1 MAAAAKQFLRTISQ
15 AGLML
20 ACLAVISC
28 GARDDNWHTTAT
40 TYVAPPPR
48 QVLTVAYKPGA
59 TNVPPEPTVP
69 VDTTEPHLEL
79 ALENRK
85 LFHLGEDVPIAF
97 FVSNAKLKGD
107 GGEFRLRY
115 IVDDEEMKWIDKAE
129 PFWLSGW
136 TPGKHTIRLELIGPD
151 GWPYRNNVVTR
162 EIEVK

>member
-1 MAAAAKQFLRTISQ
+1 MGVATKHFLRTIGH

-20 ACLAVISC
+20 ICLAVISC

-48 QVLTVAYKPGA
+48 QVLTVVYKPGT

-69 VDTTEPHLEL
+69 VNTAESHLEL

-97 FVSNAKLKGD
+97 FVRNAKLKAD

-115 IVDDEEMKWIDKAE
+115 IVDDEEMK
-129 PFWLSGW
+129 
-136 TPGKHTIRLELIGPD
+136 
-151 GWPYRNNVVTR
+151 
-162 EIEVK
+162 